1 VDSVFIVS
9 LSIPQFSFIFLW
21 LVLELNTL
29 MLIVLFSFDQI
40 SRSDFSDLCVATDS
54 RLYVMS
60 FPLYLS
66 LQILNGQV
74 VEKRLFLFRL
84 NLLLE

>member
-1 VDSVFIVS
+1 MDSVFIVS
-9 LSIPQFSFIFLW
+9 LSISQFSFIFFC

-29 MLIVLFSFDQI
+29 MLIVLFSFNQI
-40 SRSDFSDLCVATDS
+40 SRSNFSDLCVVTDS

-66 LQILNGQV
+66 LQMLNGQV
-74 VEKRLFLFRL
+74 VEQRLFLY
-84 NLLLE
+84 